1 MKAQEKES
9 PAQISQSAVSA
20 QRSTGYGYPQSMEI
34 LQFHQL

>member
-20 QRSTGYGYPQSMEI
+20 LRSTGYGYPQSMEI
-34 LQFHQL
+34 LQLHQL